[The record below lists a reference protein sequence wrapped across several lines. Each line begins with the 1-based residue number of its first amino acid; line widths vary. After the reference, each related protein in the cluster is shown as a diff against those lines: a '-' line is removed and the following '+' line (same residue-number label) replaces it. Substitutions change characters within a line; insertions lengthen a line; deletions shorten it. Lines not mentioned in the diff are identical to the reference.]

1 MNQTSTPTDNPIIE
15 SLNGWIKEELY
26 KDFKL
31 YKSNNI
37 YKAIDDYIAYFN
49 NEWLA
54 CTLGYKN
61 PIQYR
66 TTSIQVSFNCMVF
79 CFDIVRF

>member
-1 MNQTSTPTDNPIIE
+1 MRRPGTTTDNPIIE

-49 NEWLA
+49 NERLA
-54 CTLGYKN
+54 CTLGYKS

-66 TTSIQVSFNCMVF
+66 TEWGY
-79 CFDIVRF
+79 